1 MWSPEVAL
9 VHTTQLAAGKPC
21 VLETLVLA
29 CKNRL
34 TETEEVNSVPYDV
47 LFIYLFVLR
56 QHLDLELWP
65 ARYSL
70 CSLGWP
76 QACGVLTLASAGI
89 IVWYHRT
96 QLTQATL
103 LETSVSRSV
112 PQTVERQVSPY
123 PKAGRGAYMP
133 S

>member
-1 MWSPEVAL
+1 M
-9 VHTTQLAAGKPC
+9 
-21 VLETLVLA
+21 
-29 CKNRL
+29 
-34 TETEEVNSVPYDV
+34 PYDV

-89 IVWYHRT
+89 IVWY
-96 QLTQATL
+96 
-103 LETSVSRSV
+103 
-112 PQTVERQVSPY
+112 QVSPY
-123 PKAGRGAYMP
+123 PAYTSHSAGDF
-133 S
+133 SK